1 MTNPENSL
9 TDDQMQTVQAGG
21 SVGYGDADSTDSAQ
35 GGDADA
41 TDSATTQVDPA
52 GVDPSGADSAQG
64 GDADATDNA
73 SS

>member
-9 TDDQMQTVQAGG
+9 SDDQMHTVGAGG
-21 SVGYGDADSTDSAQ
+21 TQG

-52 GVDPSGADSAQG
+52 GVDPAGGDADATDNAQG

-73 SS
+73 SA